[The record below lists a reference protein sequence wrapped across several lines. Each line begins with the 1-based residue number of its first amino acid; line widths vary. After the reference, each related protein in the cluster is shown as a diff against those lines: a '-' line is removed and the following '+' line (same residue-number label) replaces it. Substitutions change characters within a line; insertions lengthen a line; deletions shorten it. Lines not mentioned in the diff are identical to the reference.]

1 MGSHMVLVNC
11 CFKMGRITMAL
22 LVRALCMGKGDL
34 YLVLSIITRGRL
46 GITWL
51 KGKVCLLMMGLIISI
66 MGNG

>member
-1 MGSHMVLVNC
+1 MVLVNY
-11 CFKMGRITMAL
+11 CFKMGRIIMAL

-34 YLVLSIITRGRL
+34 YQVLNIIMRARS

-51 KGKVCLLMMGLIISI
+51 KGKVCLLMMGLIIST